1 MSEVFYR
8 KWRPKSLGEV
18 VGQEAIVKTLKQAVA
33 QGRTAH
39 AYLFCGSRGTG
50 KTSTA
55 RILAK
60 AVNCLAPRGGEP
72 DNECAICVSVNEG
85 RALDLIEIDA
95 ASNRGIDDIRELS
108 DKIRF
113 MPSEA
118 RYKVYIIDEVHMLTE
133 PAFNALLKTLE
144 EPPSHA
150 MFVLA
155 TTEAHKVPLTI
166 ISRCQRFDFQRIP
179 VDRMAA
185 KLGEICAAEGI
196 EASADAL
203 RLISRVANG
212 GLRDAE
218 NLLEQAAVSYGSPIS
233 EDNVRDLLGLGGDE
247 AALELAAHVVG
258 GSVRDGITA
267 VNGAAAQGNDLR
279 QLLRATVE
287 YLRVLLLIKAGAG
300 VDYGYSDEVAARLK
314 GLADAVAMD
323 RLVHA
328 LKTFASVTMRRDSA
342 SPLALELALV
352 DAANMP
358 EPAVVAAGAAAQ
370 GARQGVGG
378 QGQQPY
384 RGQPHRPQPQYP
396 GHQQYPGQGQ
406 QPGQPQY
413 PGGQQPAA
421 QHSGQPQYPGGR
433 PQQPA
438 AQHQPPPAAAQ
449 GQPVAGQ
456 GQPDGAGGYAAQ
468 PGGGDDRLNAQWR
481 GIAHDLRYVGSRFK
495 LGALLNGCREREVS
509 GDAIILKFAHRSN
522 MERIQGE
529 LENPEIMR
537 ALNAAIAKAMGRE
550 YEIRTALANGG
561 GGAAG
566 QTAAQR
572 SALVRAAQSMGA
584 RVVGEREDAP
594 RA

>member
-60 AVNCLAPRGGEP
+60 AVNCLAPREGEP

-196 EASADAL
+196 EASEDAL

-314 GLADAVAMD
+314 ALADAVAMD

-358 EPAVVAAGAAAQ
+358 EPVAASAGAAAQ

-378 QGQQPY
+378 QGQQGQPY
-384 RGQPHRPQPQYP
+384 RPPQRPQPQYP
-396 GHQQYPGQGQ
+396 GHQQ
-406 QPGQPQY
+406 
-413 PGGQQPAA
+413 QPAA
-421 QHSGQPQYPGGR
+421 QHQTPPQYPGGR

-438 AQHQPPPAAAQ
+438 AQYPGQPAAQYPGGPQHQPPPAAAQ

-456 GQPDGAGGYAAQ
+456 GQPDGPGGYAAQ